1 MKTDKDKALQMAKT
15 ARGQIENI
23 IKMMEEDRYC
33 VDISNQILAVT
44 SLMRKTNSFI
54 LRQHMNSCLKDAFLK
69 GNGDSYV
76 DEMMMLLDK
85 FSK

>member
-23 IKMMEEDRYC
+23 IKMMEDDRYC

-44 SLMRKTNSFI
+44 SLMRKTNTFI
-54 LRQHMNSCLKDAFLK
+54 LRQHMNSCVKDAFKK
-69 GNGDSYV
+69 GDGEAYV
-76 DEMMMLLDK
+76 EEMMMLLDK
-85 FSK
+85 ISK